1 VDDIESTVAAGIVKV
16 KLSENKPSGVVNVS
30 PKFVLEGAEKAPKS
44 VVIALA
50 CPDRTNKVEKTR
62 TIHFDTD
69 QSLDF
74 MISTSRKFVCELVQT
89 TGSQITDSI

>member
-1 VDDIESTVAAGIVKV
+1 VDVIESTVAVGIVNV
-16 KLSENKPSGVVNVS
+16 KLSVNKPSGEVNVS

-50 CPDRTNKVEKTR
+50 CPDRTNNAERAR

-74 MISTSRKFVCELVQT
+74 MISTS
-89 TGSQITDSI
+89 